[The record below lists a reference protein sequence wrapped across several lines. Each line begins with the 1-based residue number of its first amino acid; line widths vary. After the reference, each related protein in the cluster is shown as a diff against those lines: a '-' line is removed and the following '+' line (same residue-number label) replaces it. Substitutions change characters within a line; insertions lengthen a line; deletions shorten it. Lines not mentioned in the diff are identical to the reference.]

1 MKTVIHVMRHG
12 EVDNP
17 DGILYGRL
25 PGYGLTDLIKTNDN
39 PYGYHPA
46 RNNCHLFLL
55 TVGYTIPIKHILK
68 STR

>member
-25 PGYGLTDLIKTNDN
+25 PGYGLTDLDRWPGRRWCSSTAA
-39 PYGYHPA
+39 PA
-46 RNNCHLFLL
+46 DITHVVVLL
-55 TVGYTIPIKHILK
+55 RPDECSADCPCL
-68 STR
+68 

>member
-25 PGYGLTDLIKTNDN
+25 PGYGLTELGIEMAEASLSISSIAALILPTSS
-39 PYGYHPA
+39 PRPCCVP
-46 RNNCHLFLL
+46 R
-55 TVGYTIPIKHILK
+55 
-68 STR
+68 

>member
-25 PGYGLTDLIKTNDN
+25 PGYGLTDLGIEMAEAV
-39 PYGYHPA
+39 GAAESWA
-46 RNNCHLFLL
+46 RSRGEATTWVMSALA
-55 TVGYTIPIKHILK
+55 
-68 STR
+68 STK